1 MEAIGTSH
9 KLNGVINQQSRCETR
24 SLKSHAVFTGRK
36 LIKYTGMI
44 WRFTHNTVHL
54 PPCIIGCVIGG
65 AVGLVGGAAYKIYKN
80 AKGES
85 ADTRRIWAYAI
96 KPAKTAYRLVK
107 DLIDKPL
114 LPVST
119 VLTAP
124 LVFAGMAV
132 ALVGVVVPAVA
143 CAIYKGCKHA
153 IGEGA
158 ETKKLSEY
166 AIHLLDFAT
175 GCYVI
180 GAAATG
186 LFGSFILAGL
196 YPVPCF
202 SLWLYLCGAGAPLAL
217 AREGEDAQWFFS

>member
-1 MEAIGTSH
+1 MDTTGTSQ
-9 KLNGVINQQSRCETR
+9 KLNGVINQQSSSDTQ
-24 SLKSHAVFTGRK
+24 SLSSHAVFAGRK
-36 LIKYTGMI
+36 LYKYTGMI

-54 PPCIIGCVIGG
+54 PPCIIGCAIGG
-65 AVGLVGGAAYKIYKN
+65 ALGLVGGAVYKIYKN

-85 ADTRRIWAYAI
+85 ADTRPVWAYAI
-96 KPAKTAYRLVK
+96 KPAKTAYRFVK
-107 DLIDKPL
+107 DLIDRPL

-119 VLTAP
+119 VLTVP

-132 ALVGVVVPAVA
+132 ALVGVVVPAVV
-143 CAIYKGCKHA
+143 CAMYKGCKHA

-166 AIHLLDFAT
+166 AIQLLDFAP

-186 LFGSFILAGL
+186 LLGSLILAGI
-196 YPVPCF
+196 YPAQCF
-202 SLWLYLCGAGAPLAL
+202 ALWLYLCGAGAPLAL

>member
-1 MEAIGTSH
+1 MDAMGTSQ
-9 KLNGVINQQSRCETR
+9 KLNSVINQQSQYETK

-44 WRFTHNTVHL
+44 WRFTHNAVHL
-54 PPCIIGCVIGG
+54 PPCIIGLAIGG
-65 AVGLVGGAAYKIYKN
+65 ALGLVGGTVYKIYKN

-85 ADTRRIWAYAI
+85 ADTRSIGDYAI
-96 KPAKTAYRLVK
+96 KPAKTAYRFVK

-114 LPVST
+114 LLVST
-119 VLTAP
+119 VLTVP

-132 ALVGVVVPAVA
+132 ALVGVVVPAVV
-143 CAIYKGCKHA
+143 CTLYKGFKHA

-175 GCYVI
+175 DLYVF

-186 LFGSFILAGL
+186 ILGSTVLAYL
-196 YPVPCF
+196 YPGTCF
-202 SLWLYLCGAGAPLAL
+202 TLWLYLCVTGAPIAC
-217 AREGEDAQWFFS
+217 ARESEVGQELFS

>member
-1 MEAIGTSH
+1 MDAVGTSQ
-9 KLNGVINQQSRCETR
+9 KLNGVINQQSQYETK
-24 SLKSHAVFTGRK
+24 SLRSHAVFTGRK

-44 WRFTHNTVHL
+44 WRFTHNSVHL
-54 PPCIIGCVIGG
+54 PPCIIGCTIGAALGLFGG
-65 AVGLVGGAAYKIYKN
+65 AVYKIYKH
-80 AKGES
+80 AMGES
-85 ADTRRIWAYAI
+85 AGTRSIGAYAI

-107 DLIDKPL
+107 DLVDKPL

-119 VLTAP
+119 VLTVA

-132 ALVGVVVPAVA
+132 ALVGVVVPAVV
-143 CAIYKGCKHA
+143 CVIYKGCKHA
-153 IGEGA
+153 IGEGT

-186 LFGSFILAGL
+186 FSGSLILAGI

-202 SLWLYLCGAGAPLAL
+202 SLWLYLFGAGAPLAL

>member
-1 MEAIGTSH
+1 MDTTGTSQ
-9 KLNGVINQQSRCETR
+9 KLNGAINQQSSCDTT
-24 SLKSHAVFTGRK
+24 SLRSHAVFTGRK
-36 LIKYTGMI
+36 LYKYTGMI

-65 AVGLVGGAAYKIYKN
+65 ALGLVGGAVYKIYKN

-85 ADTRRIWAYAI
+85 ADTRSLGAYAI
-96 KPAKTAYRLVK
+96 KPAKTAYRFVK
-107 DLIDKPL
+107 DLLDKSL

-119 VLTAP
+119 VLTAS
-124 LVFAGMAV
+124 LVFGGMAV
-132 ALVGVVVPAVA
+132 ALVGVVVPAVV
-143 CAIYKGCKHA
+143 CAIYKGFKHA

-186 LFGSFILAGL
+186 FVGSSILAVI

-217 AREGEDAQWFFS
+217 AREGEDAQWFFP